1 MLATP
6 PSVYGVSANAPE
18 GRENWK
24 GDRERERIE
33 MARVVSIAN
42 RLAPVAAQRA
52 DAFGRIG
59 VGGRLALWAKVVLYS
74 FEGAT

>member
-1 MLATP
+1 
-6 PSVYGVSANAPE
+6 
-18 GRENWK
+18 
-24 GDRERERIE
+24 

-59 VGGRLALWAKVVLYS
+59 VGGRLALWAKVVLHS